1 MTKRKV
7 LVWETLA
14 TVSGG
19 QKMTL
24 TVLDMLSDQYEF
36 CCLIPAEGMLSEEL
50 KKRNIPYVLMG
61 DQTLPTGVKG
71 KQVIFRYGWMSA
83 KNVCKSLY
91 QIRKYK
97 PDMLYCPGPAALP
110 WSAVCGSLTGKPVIW
125 HLHHIF
131 LDGATKKLLNIC
143 GKWKS
148 VRKIIAV
155 SNCVGDQITDT
166 DAHKKIEVLYNPVD
180 VQKYSNGNPD
190 KILAEVENALGRKI
204 VGGVLILTQ
213 IGTITKNKCQDL
225 FVRTVH
231 EIKKRGIAV
240 LGLMIGDVITDT
252 DREYKKSIDHFILDN
267 GLENDIYIPGF
278 RRDVGDI
285 LAATDCVVVPSD
297 EGLGLVAM
305 EAMSAKIPV
314 VGVDSGGTRELLKA
328 AGCGEL
334 FAADRAKEAVADA
347 VLRVMKQGENE
358 LESGY
363 RFCLQQS
370 YENYSKGVHGV
381 FDNMK

>member
-1 MTKRKV
+1 
-7 LVWETLA
+7 
-14 TVSGG
+14 
-19 QKMTL
+19 
-24 TVLDMLSDQYEF
+24 
-36 CCLIPAEGMLSEEL
+36 
-50 KKRNIPYVLMG
+50 
-61 DQTLPTGVKG
+61 
-71 KQVIFRYGWMSA
+71 
-83 KNVCKSLY
+83 
-91 QIRKYK
+91 
-97 PDMLYCPGPAALP
+97 
-110 WSAVCGSLTGKPVIW
+110 
-125 HLHHIF
+125 
-131 LDGATKKLLNIC
+131 
-143 GKWKS
+143 
-148 VRKIIAV
+148 
-155 SNCVGDQITDT
+155 
-166 DAHKKIEVLYNPVD
+166 
-180 VQKYSNGNPD
+180 
-190 KILAEVENALGRKI
+190 
-204 VGGVLILTQ
+204 
-213 IGTITKNKCQDL
+213 
-225 FVRTVH
+225 
-231 EIKKRGIAV
+231 
-240 LGLMIGDVITDT
+240 MIGDVITDT